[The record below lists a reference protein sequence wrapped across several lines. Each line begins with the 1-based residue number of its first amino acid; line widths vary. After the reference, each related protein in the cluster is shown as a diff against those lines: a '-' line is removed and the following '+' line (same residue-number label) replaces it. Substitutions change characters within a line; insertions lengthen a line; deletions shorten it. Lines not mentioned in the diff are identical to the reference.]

1 VNRVCRPVALCNA
14 HSVRA
19 TRLIYVEND
28 PALLGVMSTLLAN
41 LTTLEVLLAT
51 TDPLEA
57 LASEVIEDADV
68 ALIDLALGRDTL
80 TGMDLGMALRHRN
93 PHIGIVIHSQHPMGT
108 ISRQVPEA
116 QQMGWSFLAKTGTL
130 KPQELGEILRST
142 AAGMS
147 HRHLLTSDED
157 VNHDLNVTLRAL
169 TPRQRTIM
177 GLASLGM
184 SAPEIGEHLS
194 ISSDSARKDLSKAY
208 RTLVPPDQA
217 GTDVRT
223 KAVLAYLALIDTG
236 EEDPL

>member
-1 VNRVCRPVALCNA
+1 M
-14 HSVRA
+14 RA
-19 TRLIYVEND
+19 TRLVYVEND

-41 LTTLEVLLAT
+41 LTTLEVLVAT

-130 KPQELGEILRST
+130 KPQQLSEILRST

-147 HRHLLTSDED
+147 HRHLLSGDEHVD
-157 VNHDLNVTLRAL
+157 RESNVTLRAL

-184 SAPEIGEHLS
+184 SAPEIGEHIG
-194 ISSDSARKDLSKAY
+194 ISADSARKDLSRAY

-223 KAVLAYLALIDTG
+223 KAVIAYLGLIDTG
-236 EEDPL
+236 EEHPL

>member
-1 VNRVCRPVALCNA
+1 VNPVRSRVALCDA
-14 HSVRA
+14 PGVRA

-28 PALLGVMSTLLAN
+28 PALLGVMSTLLAQ
-41 LTTLEVLLAT
+41 LPTIEVLLAT

-57 LASEVIEDADV
+57 LASEHVEEADV

-93 PHIGIVIHSQHPMGT
+93 PQIGIVIHSQHPMGT
-108 ISRQVPEA
+108 ISRQVPQE

-130 KPQELGEILRST
+130 KPQELSEILRST
-142 AAGMS
+142 ATGIS
-147 HRHLLTSDED
+147 HRHLLTDDED
-157 VNHDLNVTLRAL
+157 VHHESNVTLRAL

-184 SAPEIGEHLS
+184 SAPEIGEHLG
-194 ISSDSARKDLSKAY
+194 ISADSARKDLSKAY
-208 RTLVPPDQA
+208 RTLVPPDQT

-223 KAVLAYLALIDTG
+223 KAVLAYLALVDIDDG
-236 EEDPL
+236 KSG

>member
-1 VNRVCRPVALCNA
+1 MNRVHWPVSVCNA
-14 HSVRA
+14 QHVRA

-41 LTTLEVLLAT
+41 LPAIEVLLAV

-57 LASEVIEDADV
+57 LASDCVEDADV

-93 PHIGIVIHSQHPMGT
+93 PELGIVIHSQHPMGT
-108 ISRQVPEA
+108 ISRQVPKAE
-116 QQMGWSFLAKTGTL
+116 QMGWSFLAKTGTL
-130 KPQELGEILRST
+130 KPQALSEILRST
-142 AAGMS
+142 AAGRS
-147 HRHLLTSDED
+147 HRQLLADDEEVKD
-157 VNHDLNVTLRAL
+157 ESSVTLRAL

-184 SAPEIGEHLS
+184 SAPEIGEHLD
-194 ISSDSARKDLSKAY
+194 ISSDSVRKDLSKAY
-208 RTLVPPDQA
+208 RTLVPPDEA

-223 KAVLAYLALIDTG
+223 KAVLAYLSLVGSADRNP
-236 EEDPL
+236 E